1 MQSEGLQAGFES
13 ELILIGSGVLRC
25 QDLRARVCVWG
36 GRGCLRVWRFRIPW
50 AWGLESS
57 CLGAKVSRSWD
68 EGLDSQILGLQ
79 GGRLGVTRS
88 WGLSLQVR
96 V

>member
-13 ELILIGSGVLRC
+13 KLIIVGSGALRC
-25 QDLRARVCVWG
+25 QDLRARMCVWG
-36 GRGCLRVWRFRIPW
+36 GSQ
-50 AWGLESS
+50 GLEVQNF
-57 CLGAKVSRSWD
+57 LGLGSGILLSWSQGLQD
-68 EGLDSQILGLQ
+68 EGLDSQLLGLQ

-88 WGLSLQVR
+88 WGPSLRVR